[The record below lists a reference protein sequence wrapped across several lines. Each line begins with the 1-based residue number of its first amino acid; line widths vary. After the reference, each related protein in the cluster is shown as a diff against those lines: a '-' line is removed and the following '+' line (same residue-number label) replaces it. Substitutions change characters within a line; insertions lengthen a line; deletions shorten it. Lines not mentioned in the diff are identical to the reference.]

1 MQGYRASGK
10 VSAPGLIAGLVV
22 AVVTGTILGLISFAV
37 QYFLIYL
44 VPVHAIIA
52 AALVFAIAGLTAK
65 AARLRNIPLAAVYG
79 MLVGLITFG
88 VSWGGQYAYSVYEIS
103 QERSGK
109 ETDLVANW
117 QQAQLEVDSMLRRIT
132 DQTGA
137 LGYVLFT
144 ADEGM
149 TISRVSSSGTGGIE
163 LDRTT
168 TLIYYGVE
176 ILLAVGAGL
185 FGAVGAASQPFNE
198 QAQRWMK
205 EDDYRFFGSV
215 GSADVS
221 AFNAA
226 LARGSYAEAGQ
237 RMTTALLPGALRVS
251 AVRLGDLPTDDVL
264 LRTIEPVGTKKQVR
278 TQYGV
283 LTAGEFQQ
291 LVRTV
296 QGSAQPTSS
305 FGSGMTNFP
314 LSGSSPF

>member
-1 MQGYRASGK
+1 MQSYRASGK

-22 AVVTGTILGLISFAV
+22 AVITGTILGLISFAV

-52 AALVFAIAGLTAK
+52 AALVFAIAGLTVK

-79 MLVGLITFG
+79 ALVGIITFG
-88 VSWGGQYAYSVYEIS
+88 VSWGGQYVYSVYEIS
-103 QERSGK
+103 QERSSK
-109 ETDLVANW
+109 ESDLVANW

-132 DQTGA
+132 DQTGVI
-137 LGYVLFT
+137 GYVLFT

-149 TISRVSSSGTGGIE
+149 TISRAGSSSSTGID
-163 LDRTT
+163 LDRTA
-168 TLIYYGVE
+168 TLIYYGIE
-176 ILLAVGAGL
+176 ILLAVGAGI
-185 FGAVGAASQPFNE
+185 FGAMGAARQPYNE
-198 QAQRWMK
+198 HAGRWMK
-205 EDDYRFFGSV
+205 EADYRSFGSV

-237 RMTTALLPGALRVS
+237 RMTTALRPGAMQVS

-264 LRTIEPVGTKKQVR
+264 VRTIEPVGPKKQVR
-278 TQYGV
+278 TTYGV

-296 QGSAQPTSS
+296 QGSVQPTSG
-305 FGSGMTNFP
+305 FGSGMAASP
-314 LSGSSPF
+314 LAGGSPF